1 MKYSLFYQ
9 IPGTIQEWDFSP
21 IGLHR
26 SARGDNKFLG
36 LKKSWD
42 LIRVDFSGVFLYNLK
57 LQLIPA

>member
-42 LIRVDFSGVFLYNLK
+42 LIRVDFSGVFLYM
-57 LQLIPA
+57 